1 MRAHKVRRG
10 AKVIRSSQM
19 FKRAFE
25 DAKHVADAELFGR
38 GTVEKSDEVKPV
50 CITLAILFNDGTTKK
65 YVSIADDFE
74 PEDDED
80 FDECCDE
87 CDDDED
93 DEEDSCDS
101 CPCCDKCCT
110 WEDESEEDDCCDDAD
125 DDEDEDEDDEDY
137 DEMPLCKSCDRKA
150 DCKCTKIFAR
160 CPGRKCGVCTWAD
173 ASEEDLT
180 RNEIDRLMKRLN
192 ELAGKMLAREKAKHH
207 AGK

>member
-10 AKVIRSSQM
+10 AKVIRSGQM
-19 FKRAFE
+19 LKRAFE
-25 DAKHVADAELFGR
+25 DAKHVADAELFGK

-80 FDECCDE
+80 DEDFECCDE
-87 CDDDED
+87 CDDECD
-93 DEEDSCDS
+93 DDDDEDSCDS
-101 CPCCDKCCT
+101 CPCCGACCT
-110 WEDESEEDDCCDDAD
+110 WEDESAEDDCCEDDDD
-125 DDEDEDEDDEDY
+125 DDE
-137 DEMPLCKSCDRKA
+137 
-150 DCKCTKIFAR
+150 
-160 CPGRKCGVCTWAD
+160 
-173 ASEEDLT
+173 SEESDSDCT
-180 RNEIDRLMKRLN
+180 HAEIDRLMKRLN

>member
-10 AKVIRSSQM
+10 AKVIRSTQM

-25 DAKHVADAELFGR
+25 DAKHVADAELFGK

-65 YVSIADDFE
+65 YVSVADDFE
-74 PEDDED
+74 PDGVDDDDFEVDDSDLDDDECECCD
-80 FDECCDE
+80 DDCDECCDR
-87 CDDDED
+87 CSDDDED
-93 DEEDSCDS
+93 D
-101 CPCCDKCCT
+101 
-110 WEDESEEDDCCDDAD
+110 
-125 DDEDEDEDDEDY
+125 DDEDC

>member
-10 AKVIRSSQM
+10 AKVIRSGQM

-25 DAKHVADAELFGR
+25 DAKHVADAELFGK
-38 GTVEKSDEVKPV
+38 GAAVEKSDEVKPV
-50 CITLAILFNDGTTKK
+50 CITLAILFSDGTTKK
-65 YVSIADDFE
+65 YVSVADDFE
-74 PEDDED
+74 PEDDDED
-80 FDECCDE
+80 FEVDDSDLDDDDDECECCDDDCDECCD
-87 CDDDED
+87 CCDDED
-93 DEEDSCDS
+93 D
-101 CPCCDKCCT
+101 
-110 WEDESEEDDCCDDAD
+110 DDDDTD
-125 DDEDEDEDDEDY
+125 DDEDEDY